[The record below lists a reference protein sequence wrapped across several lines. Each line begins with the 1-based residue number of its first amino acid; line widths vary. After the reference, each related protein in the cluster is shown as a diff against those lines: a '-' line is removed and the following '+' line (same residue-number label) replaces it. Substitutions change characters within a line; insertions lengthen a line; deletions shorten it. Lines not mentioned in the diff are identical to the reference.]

1 MLNYTVPAKL
11 LSTRNAKT
19 VKGEKKGIT
28 TYIMYLAPYNQNSK
42 GINLCSHASEGCAA
56 ACLFGSGAARF
67 NRVQEGKTNKT
78 EYFLADRSAFLNQLV
93 NEIDTIVRIHASI
106 DGDSKV
112 GRTGNVKYKNF
123 AIRLNGTSD
132 ISFEKFKIRDGK
144 NIFEL
149 FPTVQFYD
157 YTKNHLRFD
166 RIKNLPNYH
175 LTFSRSESNDEQS
188 EILLAKG
195 FNVAYVFDNVPATY
209 KGYKVIDGDESDL
222 RFMDEANVIVGL
234 KYKKM
239 TGNGGGEKNAA
250 ARKGEFVIK
259 LAEAA

>member
-1 MLNYTVPAKL
+1 MTNYSIPAKL

-19 VKGEKKGIT
+19 IKGEKKGIT

-42 GINLCSHASEGCAA
+42 GINLCSHASEGCAS

-67 NRVQEGKTNKT
+67 NRVQAGKSNKT
-78 EYFLADRSAFLNQLV
+78 EYFLANRVAFLNQLV
-93 NEIDTIVRIHASI
+93 DELETIERIHASI
-106 DGDSKV
+106 EGDKRI

-123 AIRLNGTSD
+123 AVRLNGTSD

-149 FPTVQFYD
+149 FPNIQFYD

-166 RIKNLPNYH
+166 RIANLPNYH
-175 LTFSRSESNDEQS
+175 LTFSRSETNDEQS
-188 EILLAKG
+188 EKLLARG
-195 FNVAYVFDNVPATY
+195 FNVAYVFNNVPSEY
-209 KGYKVIDGDESDL
+209 KGYTVINGDESDL
-222 RFMDEANVIVGL
+222 RFMDEPNVIVGL

-239 TGNGGGEKNAA
+239 TGTGGGEKNAI
-250 ARKGEFVIK
+250 ARQMDFVIK
-259 LAEAA
+259 IAEAA